1 MSRILKSRRA
11 LVLGVVAALG
21 IAAAAF
27 AYWTTSG
34 SGTGNGSVGTAA
46 SVTVNGTIDNAL
58 VPGGSSSVT
67 LKADR
72 DAHTTYKIGAITGTV
87 SVDSTSAA
95 AGCSAGDFHFTGP
108 SDPETVDAQDNTN
121 GTTQT
126 LAPGLVK
133 MDNTTS
139 NQDAC
144 KNAKLSIDL
153 KAAAATTG
161 S

>member
-1 MSRILKSRRA
+1 MSRIIKSRRA

-34 SGTGNGSVGTAA
+34 SGTGTGSVGTATA
-46 SVTVNGTIDNAL
+46 RSVNGTIDNAL
-58 VPGGSSSVT
+58 VPGATSSVT
-67 LKADR
+67 LTADR

-87 SVDSTSAA
+87 SVDPTSAA
-95 AGCSAGDFHFTGP
+95 NGCLAGDFHFTGP
-108 SDPETVDAQDNTN
+108 SALETVAAQDNTN

-126 LAPGLVK
+126 LTAGSIK
-133 MDNTTS
+133 MDNTSS

-144 KNAKLSIDL
+144 KSAALSIDL
-153 KAAAATTG
+153 QAAAATAG

>member
-1 MSRILKSRRA
+1 MSRIMKSRRA

-34 SGTGNGSVGTAA
+34 SGTGTGSVGADTAR
-46 SVTVNGTIDNAL
+46 SVNGTIDNAL

-67 LKADR
+67 LTADR
-72 DAHTTYKIGAITGTV
+72 DANTTYKIGAVTGTV
-87 SVDSTSAA
+87 SVDAASAA
-95 AGCSAGDFHFTGP
+95 AGCKAADFHFSGP
-108 SDPETVDAQDNTN
+108 SALETVAAQDGLN

-126 LAPGLVK
+126 LTAGSIS
-133 MDNTTS
+133 MDNTTA

-144 KNAKLSIDL
+144 KSASLTIAL
-153 KAAAATTG
+153 HAAAPTAG
-161 S
+161 A